1 MAFDN
6 KKINSFKNLRDY
18 VHEIDDVKLDG
29 YQTLIT
35 PESRIHV
42 KLFCIDEIK
51 TYFSL
56 KFDNIDSS

>member
-29 YQTLIT
+29 YQTLMT
-35 PESRIHV
+35 PECRIHV
-42 KLFCIDEIK
+42 KLFC
-51 TYFSL
+51 
-56 KFDNIDSS
+56 